1 MVHMY
6 SSAALERRRQRA
18 TDRGYL
24 RPRVVERG
32 FALLRAPV
40 TLIAR
45 ARQIVKSL
53 ALHDTF
59 DIQNGFHS
67 HYARNATRC
76 ARISEV
82 DRRRAFC
89 AHQLANKAK
98 HGGYRPLLV
107 ASLNALTDPLML
119 MDPWRD
125 AKPLPPSASTCSSH
139 ADPWHSYFANRV
151 SDAHARRQLQ
161 VAATSIAASEQQDFE
176 QRTNPAAL
184 SDVFAREVLARLARL
199 ELLLLK
205 GLSTS
210 AAAEQ
215 QGIKLQNGLSAN
227 AAAEQQ
233 DIELQKDFSTS
244 AAAELQGLKL
254 QNGLFTFAAVEQQD
268 FELQSGLSTSTAA
281 EQLSI
286 DLQHVISTNAAAEL
300 QGIKLQNGL
309 SIDAAAEQQDSKAAA
324 DLLLPPE
331 IANEKLFTALVP
343 GTAATSEGVC
353 RSLLHAWLPGASG
366 IAGADAEALDYLL
379 EFVLDPQWS
388 LAPLSKGTDSSAI
401 LSHLSR
407 CVASGEEML
416 SIASKF
422 VLHHC
427 APGCSASE
435 CRVFGAQ
442 VSAGMA
448 RGRQQLQHV
457 CNVAEAAALSELPNL
472 PKAPPKASSVRLKA
486 VSKRR

>member
-176 QRTNPAAL
+176 QQVTATPKQHDFEQQATAAVGHVENMSERINEALCIVLLESKNSMTAAL
-184 SDVFAREVLARLARL
+184 SASSTLRTSSPMPRASSPSSRNVSPPLPSGSLSGSSSGSASPPPLGTSLSPLGALPPPSNTSAPISHTLMAPSPVTWLILAPVFADDVVQTIVARASAQLLRQIQASAAIQGQAAAVDIGTIDHRPLGGEAPYIMPLAVSQGVSGVVASEPTARHASQCVRGCGLLAAGGPENDGTCDMCEGPVPRADLARVCAICDFWVCCRCFARLADHGDGR
-199 ELLLLK
+199 E
-205 GLSTS
+205 GSVSSSEPTAS
-210 AAAEQ
+210 PS
-215 QGIKLQNGLSAN
+215 NGPKS
-227 AAAEQQ
+227 ER
-233 DIELQKDFSTS
+233 I
-244 AAAELQGLKL
+244 
-254 QNGLFTFAAVEQQD
+254 
-268 FELQSGLSTSTAA
+268 
-281 EQLSI
+281 
-286 DLQHVISTNAAAEL
+286 
-300 QGIKLQNGL
+300 
-309 SIDAAAEQQDSKAAA
+309 
-324 DLLLPPE
+324 LP
-331 IANEKLFTALVP
+331 
-343 GTAATSEGVC
+343 
-353 RSLLHAWLPGASG
+353 
-366 IAGADAEALDYLL
+366 
-379 EFVLDPQWS
+379 
-388 LAPLSKGTDSSAI
+388 
-401 LSHLSR
+401 
-407 CVASGEEML
+407 
-416 SIASKF
+416 
-422 VLHHC
+422 
-427 APGCSASE
+427 
-435 CRVFGAQ
+435 
-442 VSAGMA
+442 
-448 RGRQQLQHV
+448 
-457 CNVAEAAALSELPNL
+457 
-472 PKAPPKASSVRLKA
+472 
-486 VSKRR
+486 